1 MIYAILG
8 IIANVCNGASPFF
21 QGPMLSMAGIK
32 DVQMPTSLVIFSV
45 VGSLLGLI
53 LGILLLVGAY
63 GLLKRKQ
70 SGYKLILTWVV
81 LRIVVAI
88 IGLGL
93 GFATVGDN
101 VLYQKQIQEATN
113 DMMESRGVST
123 SSMPQKTDAE
133 IASSAKMTIL
143 IATPVVLIFPIV
155 VGLLLSSR
163 TRREHMK
170 TWGSEVV

>member
-8 IIANVCNGASPFF
+8 LVANVCNGASPFF

-32 DVQMPTSLVIFSV
+32 DVQMSSALVIFTV
-45 VGSLLGLI
+45 VGSALGLV
-53 LGILLLVGAY
+53 LGIILLVGAI
-63 GLLKRKQ
+63 GLLRRKK
-70 SGYKLILTWVV
+70 SGYKLVLTWVV
-81 LRIVVAI
+81 LRVVLAI

-93 GFATVGDN
+93 GFATVDDN

-113 DMMESRGVST
+113 DMMKSRGVST
-123 SSMPQKTDAE
+123 DSMPQKTDAE
-133 IASSAKMTIL
+133 FASSAKMTIL

-170 TWGSEVV
+170 TWGSEVA